1 MLKDDKTCI
10 ESTQTPL
17 EDEEEVQTVFD
28 ESGNVLE
35 LRLLKSFRAKLSQAD
50 EDAKA
55 YYNELKN
62 YVLSYKGTHS
72 RISWHYDSV
81 KLGREHM
88 LLKFSIRGKTLCVYY
103 ALDAESLDSK
113 YKVEAAKSR
122 KYADTPCQY
131 RIKNDRRAQ
140 YAKELIDM
148 VMGRINAVQGAI
160 GQKNYALPRQSSKA
174 LREQGMI
181 KEVRIRLGK
190 KQ

>member
-1 MLKDDKTCI
+1 MLKENKTSI
-10 ESTQTPL
+10 ESSTSTPDY
-17 EDEEEVQTVFD
+17 EDEEIQTVMD
-28 ESGNVLE
+28 ENGNVLE
-35 LRLLKSFRAKLSQAD
+35 LRLLKSFRAKLSQTD
-50 EDAKA
+50 DVAKA

-72 RISWHYDSV
+72 RISWHYDAV

-103 ALDAESLDSK
+103 ALDGETLDSK
-113 YKVEAAKSR
+113 YKVEFAKSR

-131 RIKNDRRAQ
+131 RIKNDRRVQ

-148 VMGRINAVQGAI
+148 VMGRINAVQGEI
-160 GQKNYALPRQSSKA
+160 EHKNYALPRQTSKA
-174 LREQGMI
+174 LKEQGMI

-190 KQ
+190 K